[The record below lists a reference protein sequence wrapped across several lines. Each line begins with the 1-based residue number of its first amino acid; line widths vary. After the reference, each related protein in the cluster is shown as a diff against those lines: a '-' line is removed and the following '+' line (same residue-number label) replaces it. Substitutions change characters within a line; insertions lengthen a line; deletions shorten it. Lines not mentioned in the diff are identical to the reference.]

1 MPVLKLE
8 KPITIKVKENG
19 QTIDKEL
26 TEINFDFNS
35 LTGKDVLKA
44 ERTTKIL
51 NPRLTVV
58 NADLGF
64 LGQLAA
70 IAGKVPFYELE
81 KLTGHQ
87 YAKVTVWGMNYL
99 NGLAVD

>member
-81 KLTGHQ
+81 KLPGHQ

>member
-8 KPITIKVKENG
+8 KPITVKVKENG

-70 IAGKVPFYELE
+70 IAGNVPFYELE
-81 KLTGHQ
+81 KLPGHQ

>member
-8 KPITIKVKENG
+8 KPITVKVKEDG

-44 ERTTKIL
+44 ERTTKML
-51 NPRLTVV
+51 NPRITIV
-58 NADLGF
+58 NTDLGF

-81 KLTGHQ
+81 KLPGSQ
-87 YAKVTVWGMNYL
+87 YAKITAWSLSYL